1 MAYKTIYD
9 TVAVAS
15 NGNRFVICS
24 GPSKGKRATTNNM
37 IKYGNDVVDFFDENG
52 GFDMWE
58 WSTNRKVFVFTNEHG
73 EEVGLV
79 KQEANSEKSR
89 KEKARVIAL
98 ENDCVLVSTC
108 R

>member
-1 MAYKTIYD
+1 MAYNTIYD
-9 TVAVAS
+9 TVAVS
-15 NGNRFVICS
+15 LSGERFVICS
-24 GPSKGKRATTNNM
+24 GPSKGKRATINNM
-37 IKYGNDVVDFFDENG
+37 RAYGEDVVGFFDRHGRFEN
-52 GFDMWE
+52 FE
-58 WSTNRKVFVFTNEHG
+58 WDTAGKCFVITDEHG
-73 EEVGLV
+73 EEVGFV